1 MWLAVIGDR
10 RHEIST
16 LDIYNNYKSRYNI
29 EHFFRFGKRNLMID
43 SYQTPDIGH
52 EELWWQFCMVAYTQL
67 YMARNLVKAT
77 PQPWERYSK
86 AYKESNQQG
95 LTSPSQTQRGFS
107 TLLNQIGTP
116 ARGKAPGRMAGSIQ
130 EARVSKDIIF
140 KTKKATNKPKGIIL
154 SGLESDGNISNPE
167 RIDAL
172 VKTVQDS
179 LTKMNIS
186 KEKFSEMLIDSS

>member
-1 MWLAVIGDR
+1 
-10 RHEIST
+10 
-16 LDIYNNYKSRYNI
+16 
-29 EHFFRFGKRNLMID
+29 
-43 SYQTPDIGH
+43 
-52 EELWWQFCMVAYTQL
+52 
-67 YMARNLVKAT
+67 MARNLVKAT

-116 ARGKAPGRMAGSIQ
+116 ANNCSPRGKAPGRMAGSIQ